1 MVLSEI
7 FQKNVSIYKYKQLQP
22 ISYSQFQYK
31 QFSYDNNLDSTNTCL
46 VLNPP
51 ENLTTLFNQFNDFSS
66 NQKQNSDNIR

>member
-1 MVLSEI
+1 MFPFTNINNYKLSLTV
-7 FQKNVSIYKYKQLQP
+7 NS
-22 ISYSQFQYK
+22 SDK